1 MPDKT
6 KRGAPDRALIAHLPE
21 PAIITVGDWI
31 DGGAEILF
39 VNAAFCTLTGYRPS
53 ELEGK
58 NVRRLHGP
66 RTDLAGL
73 RLARQRGRP
82 INTGSGEGWLYRKSG
97 KEFFARW
104 NFRPLNAGSGGPLV
118 VVFHDHT
125 EYWRQREALLRSQ
138 KLDTV
143 GLLASGVAHDFNNL
157 LSIINGSCEIL
168 APKVAGQP
176 EVAKELK
183 EIHRAGLK
191 AAAVARQILEF
202 SRRQPTEPAV
212 VNFNTLIREITE
224 IIRRICGDTIELE
237 LRLASDLGNARI
249 SPTHFQQVLLNL
261 CFNARDAMPR
271 GGRLVV
277 RTFNQTIKSSRG
289 NRSALPAGDYVAMEV
304 ADKGTGIAPSA
315 LKHIFE
321 PFYTTKSRGTG
332 LGLAMAHG
340 IIRQARGRIAV
351 QRTSRQGTVFEVSLP
366 ETAEPEQPTPTTS
379 GDLPVTAG
387 TESILLVEPEATL
400 RRMIAGI
407 LAGDGYAVTDV
418 ATPREA
424 ARTKIRPQLVIADA
438 KSETTRAW
446 LSELWR
452 NNSSLRLINV
462 GESAVNPPGFSRE
475 GVVHMPKP
483 FVLSGLLQQIR
494 RLLDAAEK
502 TGR

>member
-1 MPDKT
+1 
-6 KRGAPDRALIAHLPE
+6 
-21 PAIITVGDWI
+21 
-31 DGGAEILF
+31 
-39 VNAAFCTLTGYRPS
+39 
-53 ELEGK
+53 
-58 NVRRLHGP
+58 
-66 RTDLAGL
+66 
-73 RLARQRGRP
+73 
-82 INTGSGEGWLYRKSG
+82 
-97 KEFFARW
+97 
-104 NFRPLNAGSGGPLV
+104 
-118 VVFHDHT
+118 VVFHDYT
-125 EYWRQREALLRSQ
+125 EFWRQREALLRSQ

-191 AAAVARQILEF
+191 ASAVARQILEF
-202 SRRQPTEPAV
+202 SRRQATDPTV

-261 CFNARDAMPR
+261 CFNARDAMPG

-277 RTFNQTIKSSRG
+277 RTFNQTIKPSRAS
-289 NRSALPAGDYVAMEV
+289 RSTLPAGDYVAMEV
-304 ADKGTGIAPSA
+304 ADQGTGISPAV
-315 LKHIFE
+315 LKRIFE

-340 IIRQARGRIAV
+340 IIQQARGRIAV
-351 QRTSRQGTVFEVSLP
+351 RSTSPKGTVFEVCLP
-366 ETAEPEQPTPTTS
+366 ETAEPEQPTLATL
-379 GDLPVTAG
+379 GELAATAG
-387 TESILLVEPEATL
+387 TEPILLIEPDATL

-424 ARTKIRPQLVIADA
+424 TQTQTRPQLVIADA
-438 KSETTRAW
+438 KPAAIRMW
-446 LSELWR
+446 LGELRR
-452 NNSSLRLINV
+452 NHPALRLINV
-462 GESAVNPPGFSRE
+462 GESPTNPPGFSR
-475 GVVHMPKP
+475 GAVAHMPKP

-502 TGR
+502 TER